1 MDVKARLV
9 PVPVLVDTPPMVHEY
24 LAAELRD
31 GGSSVR
37 KCGEGVLCILNMSK
51 QLKQID
57 KSVNRCK

>member
-31 GGSSVR
+31 GGSFGPKMWWRGFVYI
-37 KCGEGVLCILNMSK
+37 KYV
-51 QLKQID
+51 
-57 KSVNRCK
+57 

>member
-31 GGSSVR
+31 GGGLVR
-37 KCGEGVLCILNMSK
+37 KCEGVLCIFNMSK
-51 QLKQID
+51 QVKQID
-57 KSVNRCK
+57 KSVNRCI